1 VAKGRKTSEEAS
13 HTAKKRAKEGEEKA
27 GRCHPRANFLDRKTQ
42 PNVTTCIGCAKNR
55 EWRLHSA
62 SMNTNAFSAVLLSL
76 AIIAS
81 PVFAGDQPSQPPVPK
96 SPPPPGVELA
106 QTISMVTG
114 VAISPLLGVSAV
126 GAWNYFKTPAARRAA
141 LPWFAQPW
149 FFVPALILVM
159 AVFAKDSLGPVIP
172 TALKKPFDLAELI
185 ENKLSALVA
194 AGAFLPFIVSVF
206 PNAAVTDSTAGGPL
220 VWAAVEP
227 AQLGNL
233 LLTPFAVAAFA
244 IVWLASHAINILIL
258 ISPFG
263 TVDAALK
270 GFRLFI
276 LSTVAVTSFAN
287 PYVGAAW
294 ALVIILICYL
304 LAGWSFRMLV
314 FGTVFSWDLLTA
326 GRRRFVPGVSALCA
340 FTSRKMQK
348 VPVRTYGHLSRD
360 EHGQLVFTYRPWLVF
375 GAKTVVLPT
384 SNLAVGRGF
393 LNPSLMAVHH
403 DSARAL
409 FSFPPRCR
417 THEESLAQLCGCSE
431 VRDVGLR
438 GLWRWL
444 RELFGF
450 RGNSQTETG
459 MLASV

>member
-1 VAKGRKTSEEAS
+1 MK
-13 HTAKKRAKEGEEKA
+13 
-27 GRCHPRANFLDRKTQ
+27 
-42 PNVTTCIGCAKNR
+42 
-55 EWRLHSA
+55 
-62 SMNTNAFSAVLLSL
+62 TNAFSAVLLSL

-81 PVFAGDQPSQPPVPK
+81 PVFAGDQPSPVQLPK

-126 GAWNYFKTPAARRAA
+126 GAWKYFKTPAARRAG

-159 AVFAKDSLGPVIP
+159 AVFSKDSLGPVIP

-185 ENKLSALVA
+185 ENKLSAMVA

-206 PNAAVTDSTAGGPL
+206 PNAAVTDSTAGGAL
-220 VWAAVEP
+220 VWAAIDT

-270 GFRLFI
+270 GFRLFM

-326 GRRRFVPGVSALCA
+326 GRKRFVPGVSGLSA
-340 FTSRKMQK
+340 FTSRRIQK
-348 VPVRTYGHLSRD
+348 VPVRTYGQLELD
-360 EHGQLVFTYRPWLVF
+360 EQGRLVFTYRPWLVLR
-375 GAKTVVLPT
+375 AKTVVLPT
-384 SNLAVGRGF
+384 SGLAVGRGF
-393 LNPSLMAVHH
+393 LNPCLLAVHH

-409 FSFPPRCR
+409 FAFPPRCR
-417 THEESLAQLCGCSE
+417 THEESLAQICGCSE

-450 RGNSQTETG
+450 RGSSQPEANI
-459 MLASV
+459 LASV